1 MHISRPSTIFL
12 SFATI
17 LILALAGATAR
28 ADVVTDWNVI
38 ATTAIPAGGLN
49 FPAIQGS
56 RILAMTHAAIHDALN
71 AIDRRYKPYAMD
83 RLAEPGASPE
93 AAVAAAAHDVLVAQI
108 PAQQATLDAA
118 YASSLAGI
126 PDGAAKTR
134 GVAIGQAAAA
144 AILALRIA
152 DGSNAPMP
160 YTSGTGPGAWQPTP
174 PAFLPAAL
182 PGWGRVTPFAL
193 SSGAQFRPAR
203 PSYFDLT
210 GVEYAADYN
219 EEKSIGDAGSAT
231 RTAEQSEIARFWYEA
246 SPFGWNR
253 IARNVLAQRSL
264 DQWES
269 ARLFALLNFAMADG
283 FIAGF
288 EAKYFYNF
296 WRPVTAIRAGGTDD
310 NPDTVADPAWKSFL
324 VTPNIPDYPSTHSVL
339 GAAAAEVLAR
349 FFGEDAIGFTTTS
362 GAPFPG
368 ITRSFTSFS
377 QAARE
382 NADSRVYAGIH
393 FRSACRDGLIQGAQ
407 VGQYAFGHTL
417 RPAFDTCLQDD
428 LSGDIL
434 RFDSASGDYQFLR
447 CGADGFR
454 LIGRGDVRQVGCAL
468 SLSDAMVKAEVIHCP
483 IAPPDRGHATVRA
496 TPLGPAFVINDR
508 DANNNNC
515 VCR

>member
-1 MHISRPSTIFL
+1 
-12 SFATI
+12 
-17 LILALAGATAR
+17 LILALAGAPAR
-28 ADVVTDWNVI
+28 ADVVADWNVI

-49 FPAIQGS
+49 FPAITGS

-71 AIDRRYKPYAMD
+71 AIDRRYRPYALD

-118 YASSLAGI
+118 YASSLASI
-126 PDGAAKTR
+126 SDAAAKSR

-144 AILALRIA
+144 AILALRSA

-160 YTSGTGPGAWQPTP
+160 YTPGTGPGAWQPTP
-174 PAFLPAAL
+174 PALSPAAL
-182 PGWGRVTPFAL
+182 PGWGQVTPFAL

-203 PSYFDLT
+203 PTFFDLT
-210 GVEYAADYN
+210 SAEYTADYD
-219 EEKSIGDAGSAT
+219 EVKSIGDVNSGA
-231 RTAEQSEIARFWYEA
+231 RTAEQSEIARFWYEG

-310 NPDTVADPAWKSFL
+310 NPDTVADPARNSFL

-339 GAAAAEVLAR
+339 GAAAEALAR
-349 FFGEDAIGFTTTS
+349 FFGADAIGFTTTS

-407 VGQYAFGHTL
+407 VGRHAFERAL
-417 RPAFDTCLQDD
+417 RPAFDTCLRDD
-428 LSGDIL
+428 RSGDIL

-447 CGADGFR
+447 CGTDGFT
-454 LIGRGDVRQVGCAL
+454 LIGRGDVRQVGCVL
-468 SLSDAMVKAEVIHCP
+468 SLSDAGVKAEVIHCP
-483 IAPPDRGHATVRA
+483 IAPLNRGHATVRA
-496 TPLGPAFVINDR
+496 TPLSRVFVINDR
-508 DANNNNC
+508 DVNNNNC